1 MCSIKE
7 AVLKKFAKFTEK
19 HLCWN
24 IFFIKKRIPYR
35 CFPMNFWKLLAALS
49 FIEHLGTTA
58 SVNLYPLDCLLLS
71 LTAHYWLQIHV
82 ICTIYIIIMLFA
94 TSVTVYVMTLPL
106 GQLLDTG
113 ITLKVFQLLLVEVS

>member
-1 MCSIKE
+1 
-7 AVLKKFAKFTEK
+7 
-19 HLCWN
+19 
-24 IFFIKKRIPYR
+24 
-35 CFPMNFWKLLAALS
+35 MNFWKLLAALS